1 MSLHRFDASALAA
14 TPWKNGGGVTREIA
28 CQPPGAGM
36 DAFDWRLS
44 IAEIAA
50 AGPFSSFPG
59 VDRVITL
66 LDGAGVLLRSRDGA
80 ISHRLAIP
88 LAPFAFPGEAAIDAQ
103 LLGGGCRDLN
113 VMTRRAACRAQVLV
127 IDSDRVLPAAADGM
141 LLAVQGRWQAA
152 GAGGEPQSLAP
163 SQGLWW
169 HDAAAA
175 WQLRAQD
182 GAAALLAVLIDRAG
196 P

>member
-1 MSLHRFDASALAA
+1 MELHRFDAGRLPAI
-14 TPWKNGGGVTREIA
+14 PWKNGGGVTREIA

-36 DAFDWRLS
+36 DAFEWRVS

-66 LDGAGVLLRSRDGA
+66 LDGAGVLLRSDDGTVD
-80 ISHRLAIP
+80 HRLDTP
-88 LAPFAFPGEAAIDAQ
+88 LAPFAFPGEAPVHAR
-103 LLGGGCRDLN
+103 LLDGACRDLN
-113 VMTRRAACRAQVLV
+113 VMTRRAARRAQV
-127 IDSDRVLPAAADGM
+127 RVMRCDGALPAATDGV

-152 GAGGEPQSLAP
+152 CAGREPEALAP

-169 HDAAAA
+169 RATAAA
-175 WQLRAQD
+175 WSLHTRD
-182 GAAALLAVLIDRAG
+182 EAAALVAIVIG
-196 P
+196 PA